1 MGPSVFFSHSTVDR
15 RWCEWLATEA
25 AKLGISVYLA
35 EHDKQAGT
43 QLAEKVK
50 RNIKACDAF
59 VVLLT
64 DNTAASTFV
73 HQEIGYAIAENKLVI
88 PLVQPGVG
96 NKQLSMLEGV
106 EYIEFDF
113 QRPHAGRDDFTAAL
127 RRLAARQHK
136 DGQVE
141 TLIAV
146 AACVAL
152 AVLILN
158 DGGAGAPAA

>member
-1 MGPSVFFSHSTVDR
+1 
-15 RWCEWLATEA
+15 
-25 AKLGISVYLA
+25 
-35 EHDKQAGT
+35 
-43 QLAEKVK
+43 
-50 RNIKACDAF
+50 

-64 DNTAASTFV
+64 HSTASSTFV

-96 NKQLSMLEGV
+96 RKQLSMLEGI

-127 RRLAARQHK
+127 RRLASRQRK

-146 AACVAL
+146 AACIAL
-152 AVLILN
+152 VVLILN
-158 DGGAGAPAA
+158 DGGAGAAAA